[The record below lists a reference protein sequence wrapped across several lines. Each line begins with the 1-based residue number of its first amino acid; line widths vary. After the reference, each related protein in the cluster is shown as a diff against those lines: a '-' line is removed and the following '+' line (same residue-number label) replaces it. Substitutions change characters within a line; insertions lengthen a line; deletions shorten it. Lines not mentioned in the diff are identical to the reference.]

1 MKEPRS
7 ILITGASS
15 GIGAALA
22 ASYAAPGV
30 HLALTGRDAARLDGV
45 AAHCRAQ
52 GSAVTTICL
61 DITDEQA
68 LADWIKAVDRERP
81 LDLVIANAGMT
92 GGASEGAEPLSEV
105 RRIMQVNFAGVCNTI
120 HPAIPLMGSR
130 GAGQIALVSSIAA
143 WRGLPYSPAYCASK
157 AALTVYGEA
166 LRGRLRPLGIAVSII
181 LPGFV
186 DTKLSRHVDGPKP
199 MLISVERAA
208 RIIRR
213 GLARRKARIA
223 FPRLLDA
230 GMRLLP
236 ILPARLVD
244 PVLMSLRVR
253 IRRYE

>member
-45 AAHCRAQ
+45 AAQCRAR
-52 GSAVTTICL
+52 GGTVSALCL
-61 DITDEQA
+61 DITDERA
-68 LADWIKAVDRERP
+68 LADWIESVDRERP
-81 LDLVIANAGMT
+81 LELVIANAGMT
-92 GGASEGAEPLSEV
+92 GGAAEGVESLGEV

-120 HPAIPLMGSR
+120 HPAIALMSRR

-157 AALTVYGEA
+157 AALTAYGEA

-199 MLISVERAA
+199 LLMTVEKAA

-223 FPRLLDA
+223 FPRLLDL

-236 ILPARLVD
+236 ILPAWLVD